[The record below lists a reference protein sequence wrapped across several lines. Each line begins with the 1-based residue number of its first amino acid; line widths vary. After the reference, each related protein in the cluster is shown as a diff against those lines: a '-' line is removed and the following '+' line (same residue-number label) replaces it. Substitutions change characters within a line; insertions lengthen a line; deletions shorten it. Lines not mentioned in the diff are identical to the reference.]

1 MTEIDET
8 TAQEAFVPT
17 ARDDAALT
25 SDLLAATIDLR
36 QRLHAF
42 VCAVAEMTDCG
53 PDVEAIKR
61 ADAVIARAR
70 GAA

>member
-1 MTEIDET
+1 MTESSSET
-8 TAQEAFVPT
+8 TAKEASVPSV
-17 ARDDAALT
+17 RDDDAVTNLLT
-25 SDLLAATIDLR
+25 SAVELR

-61 ADAVIARAR
+61 ADAAIARVR